1 MDNIPVEREEV
12 FRGESSFG
20 SPNQNCET
28 NGNILKLKPI
38 IMGKINTTKTTH
50 KQHTTTKLN
59 TYLTLNS
66 FSYDTCFRIRN
77 PSVPRP
83 FPNSWTRLK
92 GTCVWNGEAGT
103 SSASPPEHPPRRP
116 CLPGRRPRRRSSP
129 RRRCRTYLRPCRRC
143 PKKWVMLLL
152 VAPLWSSSAT

>member
-50 KQHTTTKLN
+50 HYKTE
-59 TYLTLNS
+59 YLFNS
-66 FSYDTCFRIRN
+66 
-77 PSVPRP
+77 
-83 FPNSWTRLK
+83 
-92 GTCVWNGEAGT
+92 
-103 SSASPPEHPPRRP
+103 
-116 CLPGRRPRRRSSP
+116 
-129 RRRCRTYLRPCRRC
+129 
-143 PKKWVMLLL
+143 
-152 VAPLWSSSAT
+152 